1 VKTVRRVG
9 GLLAPYW
16 GRVVLAFVLTCLACL
31 LNLPVPVL
39 VQALVDQ
46 VVAGGRFD
54 VLPWY
59 AAGLL
64 AVILGQAV
72 LGLTHTLV
80 VGTVGLAVLRDLRH
94 RLYARLQCLSL
105 SWYDRTPAGS
115 ILSRLMDDVAAVQGL
130 ITGQTFTI
138 LTDLG
143 TALAVSAL
151 LLWRSPRLFL
161 VAVAFVPAYAL
172 TFRWFG
178 GRIRA
183 GSTAVRNRLDGV
195 FGHLKTK
202 IDGILVVLA
211 HGREPAEV
219 ESFARQIQEA
229 HGPRVRLGRMGA
241 AFSNL
246 SLATS
251 GIGASAVFAAGAF
264 EVLHGRMTPGEAVAA
279 AALAGLLFGPIA
291 RLADLAALLQQAAA
305 SFDRIGE
312 ILDQQPEVADPVKP
326 VPLGRARA
334 RVEFDRVGF
343 AYRPGQRVLHDVC
356 LHVEP
361 GMKVA
366 LVGPTGCGKTTLL
379 NLLMRFYDPL
389 GGEVRLDG
397 IPLYQL
403 ALADLRR
410 QIGIV
415 LQEPVLFRGSLADNI
430 RYGSPDADLAH
441 VEAAARAA
449 LVHGFATRLPQ
460 GYDTLVGEG
469 GHKLSQGERQ
479 RVAIARAFCKDPALI
494 VLDEA
499 TSSLDTA
506 GETLIQKALGNLLRG
521 RTAFIVAHRLST
533 VLGADWIV
541 VLDAGR
547 IVQEGTHQELMADAD
562 GLYRRLCDRQFGAAP
577 TAALAPRCNAPLLE
591 PSNPHGCRPVMGQ
604 EGLDSWTPPSTPATR
619 PDQACAAWP
628 RSSSRRTAAPSWWRS

>member
-1 VKTVRRVG
+1 MG
-9 GLLAPYW
+9 GLLAPYR
-16 GRVVLAFVLTCLACL
+16 GRVALAFVLTCLACL
-31 LNLPVPVL
+31 LNLPVPLL
-39 VQALVDQ
+39 VQALVDR
-46 VVAGGRFD
+46 VVTGGRFD
-54 VLPWY
+54 TLPWC
-59 AAGLL
+59 AAGLM
-64 AVILGQAV
+64 AVFVGQGV
-72 LGLTHTLV
+72 LGLTHTLL
-80 VGTVGLAVLRDLRH
+80 VGKVGLAVVRDLRH

-115 ILSRLMDDVAAVQGL
+115 ILSRLMDDVAAVQSL
-130 ITGQTFTI
+130 VTGQTLTI

-161 VAVAFVPAYAL
+161 VVLAFLPAYAL
-172 TFRWFG
+172 TFRRYT

-183 GSTAVRNRLDGV
+183 GSTAVRDRLDTV

-202 IDGILVVLA
+202 IDGMLVVLA

-219 ESFARQIQEA
+219 ESFARQIQDA
-229 HGPRVRLGRMGA
+229 HGPRVRLGRMGV

-251 GIGASAVFAAGAF
+251 GIGASAVFAAGAY
-264 EVLHGRMTPGEAVAA
+264 EVLQGRMTPGEAVAA

-312 ILDQQPEVADPVKP
+312 ILDQEPEVSDPAKP
-326 VPLGRARA
+326 AALGRARGE
-334 RVEFDRVGF
+334 VEFDGVGF
-343 AYRPGQRVLHDVC
+343 AYRPGQRVLHDIC
-356 LHVEP
+356 LRVEP
-361 GMKVA
+361 GTKVA
-366 LVGPTGCGKTTLL
+366 LVGPTGCGKTTLM
-379 NLLMRFYDPL
+379 NLLLRFYDPQAGQVL
-389 GGEVRLDG
+389 LDG
-397 IPLYQL
+397 IPLYRL

-415 LQEPVLFRGSLADNI
+415 PQEPVLFRGSLADNI
-430 RYGSPDADLAH
+430 RYGSPDADDAR

-449 LVHGFATRLPQ
+449 VVHGFALRLPE
-460 GYDTLVGEG
+460 GFATLVGEG

-506 GETLIQKALGNLLRG
+506 GEALIQKALGNLLRG
-521 RTAFIVAHRLST
+521 RTAFIIAHRLST
-533 VLGADWIV
+533 VLGADRIV
-541 VLDAGR
+541 VLDDGR
-547 IVQEGTHQELMADAD
+547 IVQAGTHEGLMADVD
-562 GLYRRLCDRQFGAAP
+562 GLYRRLCDRQFG
-577 TAALAPRCNAPLLE
+577 TAQTATLPPL
-591 PSNPHGCRPVMGQ
+591 VQ
-604 EGLDSWTPPSTPATR
+604 
-619 PDQACAAWP
+619 
-628 RSSSRRTAAPSWWRS
+628 RSSA